1 VLFCGKSDTRTFTCR
16 SRASRIPA
24 IRGFSDTLAG
34 FLYIVPPGARFRDKP
49 QNIFWSSVRSPHYA
63 VEMLSASDPLLVNH
77 ELVWPTE
84 EDLSG
89 QVPAQLAAQAA
100 SDRDGLER
108 ELLRPGGNSPVTV
121 FTGDDELFAFLHHEP
136 EAYRVRSTFTYTGW
150 WFTSSYGVISVGFGK
165 AD

>member
-1 VLFCGKSDTRTFTCR
+1 
-16 SRASRIPA
+16 
-24 IRGFSDTLAG
+24 
-34 FLYIVPPGARFRDKP
+34 
-49 QNIFWSSVRSPHYA
+49 VRSPHSTSEA
-63 VEMLSASDPLLVNH
+63 LPASGSLLTGD
-77 ELVWPTE
+77 ELVRPTE

-89 QVPAQLAAQAA
+89 QVPTQFAAQAA

-150 WFTSSYGVISVGFGK
+150 WFTSSHGVI
-165 AD
+165 